1 MQQFPTSSKNIP
13 TINKWIPRNIQSFF
27 HIRKKKN
34 QSLQQIRSTAF
45 ILANFSQP
53 SSTNKLVC
61 RMTEVEEAHNPTNLQ
76 IPFNGRKSPTLQFR
90 PVPSCVL
97 SLLAID
103 CVVTAWQTK
112 PALSSKASSRRALQ
126 VKRDR

>member
-1 MQQFPTSSKNIP
+1 MNSKKYSIVLSY
-13 TINKWIPRNIQSFF
+13 T
-27 HIRKKKN
+27 KKEN